1 MFNYILETM
10 KNKIS
15 SQLSAMGIDAST
27 NLSDSVHGYNPNQ
40 ILNIF
45 GLDVANELEDIRVAE
60 LSQEMFMDW
69 GLSESH
75 NQKLFGCHQPCLY
88 RGKEAIILD
97 YTYSNQSH
105 GELSNLAYLIL
116 LHDSHESKWV
126 KHSTLKQRVYHIGER
141 DAVKAL
147 KEESKKNML
156 SSIRGTVKLKNGDLG
171 EVEPNAQTTKGGISL
186 TKVNTSRGAVW
197 HVTSTL

>member
-1 MFNYILETM
+1 MSTDLNTIKSQL
-10 KNKIS
+10 S
-15 SQLSAMGIDAST
+15 SQLSAMGVDATT

-45 GLDVANELEDIRVAE
+45 GLDVANELEDLRVAE
-60 LSQEMFMDW
+60 LKKEFFMDW

-75 NQKLFGCHQPCLY
+75 NQKLFGAKQPCLY

-126 KHSTLKQRVYHIGER
+126 KYSTLKERVYHVGER
-141 DAVKAL
+141 GAVKAL
-147 KEESKKNML
+147 EEESKKNML
-156 SSIRGTVKLKNGDLG
+156 TTVRGTVKLKNGDLG
-171 EVEPNAQTTKGGISL
+171 QVEPNAQTTKGGISL